1 MIHQIP
7 QPPVSNVTQ
16 ISKGTIISSS
26 NNSIYVTQSETQVE
40 ARNVVKSEVEEP
52 MLVTN
57 QKEDVIDQ
65 PEPDNFHIENELPV
79 DTGQKVESKEIEM
92 ETVKEVE
99 PTIEK
104 KESEMNIPMDM
115 DFTTA
120 IMEDDLEAFEAI
132 SLQPEVQECEVRIP
146 QWEKQACDPF
156 SSPRVS
162 VHRLCQKCPRHIT
175 KLLNAAA

>member
-1 MIHQIP
+1 
-7 QPPVSNVTQ
+7 
-16 ISKGTIISSS
+16 
-26 NNSIYVTQSETQVE
+26 
-40 ARNVVKSEVEEP
+40 

-57 QKEDVIDQ
+57 QKDNVIDQ
-65 PEPDNFHIENELPV
+65 PEPNDFHIENELPV
-79 DTGQKVESKEIEM
+79 DTGQKVESKEVEM
-92 ETVKEVE
+92 EAVKEV
-99 PTIEK
+99 EK

-146 QWEKQACDPF
+146 LWEKQACDHF

-175 KLLNAAA
+175 KLLNAAAKKLDN